1 MEILVALLDEIICQL
16 LDCCC
21 CVPGHHAVFVV
32 GDEDG
37 HFGLDNHNAFSA
49 LYPRNI
55 SQLHRQT

>member
-1 MEILVALLDEIICQL
+1 L

-37 HFGLDNHNAFSA
+37 HLGLDNHNAFSA

-55 SQLHRQT
+55 SHLHRQT